1 MLYYSPGC
9 DEVETQTPVNFGSL
23 AVQYFEN
30 YIWRLYAEVGPKKDM
45 NLPVMPDCLY
55 RSKNITLPG

>member
-30 YIWRLYAEVGPKKDM
+30 CI
-45 NLPVMPDCLY
+45 
-55 RSKNITLPG
+55 